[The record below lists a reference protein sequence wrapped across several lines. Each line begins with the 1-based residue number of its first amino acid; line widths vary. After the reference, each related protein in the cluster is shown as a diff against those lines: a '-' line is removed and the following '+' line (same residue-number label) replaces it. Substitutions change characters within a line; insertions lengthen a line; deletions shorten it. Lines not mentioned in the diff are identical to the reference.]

1 MEKLEYTVRQT
12 ICRYHM
18 LQPGDQV
25 VIALSGGADSVCL
38 LSLLADMREEMGL
51 KLRSLHVHHGL
62 RGEEADRDG
71 DFSIKISEALG
82 VPCHMIKAEVKK
94 YASQTGMSEE
104 EAGRILRY
112 KALEEEAGAWE
123 GENGQTVKIAVAH
136 HSRDQAE
143 TILLNLFRGS
153 GLGGLKG
160 IPYVRDRIIRP
171 MLDVSKEDIIPYLE
185 KKRLK
190 WVNDSS
196 NDTDHYARN
205 RVRSHILPAIKEE
218 INPGAE
224 AGIRRAGY
232 LAGMADVY
240 LKKQAD
246 QWLQKY
252 VKEEEHTWMIPEG
265 PFKGADPVIRLY
277 SVMELLKTAAGCAKD
292 LGLVHAEQVEKLV
305 DLQTGRKV
313 SLPYGLEARKVYGG
327 ISLRAV
333 KKEPLEERIKNP
345 LPELSFEVFSYE
357 KAMEFPKKTYTKWF
371 DCDKIKGTPVVRTR
385 QTGDYITLEN
395 GSRKPLRRFM
405 IDEKIPADKRDE
417 IALLADGD
425 HIMWI
430 IGRRI
435 SSYYKIG
442 PDTRRVLQAK
452 VSQSTLS

>member
-1 MEKLEYTVRQT
+1 MENLEYTVRQT

-171 MLDVSKEDIIPYLE
+171 TSGYQRRNQSGSRGRNTPCRVSGRNGRCVSE
-185 KKRLK
+185 K
-190 WVNDSS
+190 
-196 NDTDHYARN
+196 
-205 RVRSHILPAIKEE
+205 
-218 INPGAE
+218 
-224 AGIRRAGY
+224 
-232 LAGMADVY
+232 
-240 LKKQAD
+240 
-246 QWLQKY
+246 
-252 VKEEEHTWMIPEG
+252 
-265 PFKGADPVIRLY
+265 
-277 SVMELLKTAAGCAKD
+277 
-292 LGLVHAEQVEKLV
+292 
-305 DLQTGRKV
+305 TGRSVGAKICKR
-313 SLPYGLEARKVYGG
+313 G
-327 ISLRAV
+327 RAYLDD
-333 KKEPLEERIKNP
+333 P
-345 LPELSFEVFSYE
+345 
-357 KAMEFPKKTYTKWF
+357 
-371 DCDKIKGTPVVRTR
+371 GRT
-385 QTGDYITLEN
+385 
-395 GSRKPLRRFM
+395 F
-405 IDEKIPADKRDE
+405 
-417 IALLADGD
+417 
-425 HIMWI
+425 
-430 IGRRI
+430 
-435 SSYYKIG
+435 
-442 PDTRRVLQAK
+442 
-452 VSQSTLS
+452 

>member
-246 QWLQKY
+246 QWVQKY

-265 PFKGADPVIRLY
+265 PFKEADPVIRLY

-327 ISLRAV
+327 ISLQAV

-345 LPELSFEVFSYE
+345 LPELSFE
-357 KAMEFPKKTYTKWF
+357 
-371 DCDKIKGTPVVRTR
+371 
-385 QTGDYITLEN
+385 
-395 GSRKPLRRFM
+395 
-405 IDEKIPADKRDE
+405 
-417 IALLADGD
+417 ALLALLNSKVYSF
-425 HIMWI
+425 I
-430 IGRRI
+430 
-435 SSYYKIG
+435 Y
-442 PDTRRVLQAK
+442 RVLFGQIK
-452 VSQSTLS
+452 VLRSNLSQLKLPSINPQQDDELKSLVLAAEANSTEEIKEEINRAIFKLYGLDDEEIAVIRKRLEA

>member
-94 YASQTGMSEE
+94 YASQTGMS
-104 EAGRILRY
+104 
-112 KALEEEAGAWE
+112 E

-246 QWLQKY
+246 QWVQKY

-265 PFKGADPVIRLY
+265 PFKEADPVIRLY

>member
-160 IPYVRDRIIRP
+160 
-171 MLDVSKEDIIPYLE
+171 L
-185 KKRLK
+185 
-190 WVNDSS
+190 
-196 NDTDHYARN
+196 
-205 RVRSHILPAIKEE
+205 
-218 INPGAE
+218 
-224 AGIRRAGY
+224 
-232 LAGMADVY
+232 
-240 LKKQAD
+240 
-246 QWLQKY
+246 
-252 VKEEEHTWMIPEG
+252 MIPVMTQTIMPETVSV
-265 PFKGADPVIRLY
+265 PTFFRRSKKKSIR
-277 SVMELLKTAAGCAKD
+277 
-292 LGLVHAEQVEKLV
+292 EQRQEYAV
-305 DLQTGRKV
+305 
-313 SLPYGLEARKVYGG
+313 PG
-327 ISLRAV
+327 IWQ
-333 KKEPLEERIKNP
+333 EWQMCI
-345 LPELSFEVFSYE
+345 
-357 KAMEFPKKTYTKWF
+357 
-371 DCDKIKGTPVVRTR
+371 
-385 QTGDYITLEN
+385 
-395 GSRKPLRRFM
+395 
-405 IDEKIPADKRDE
+405 
-417 IALLADGD
+417 
-425 HIMWI
+425 
-430 IGRRI
+430 
-435 SSYYKIG
+435 
-442 PDTRRVLQAK
+442 
-452 VSQSTLS
+452 

>member
-232 LAGMADVY
+232 GRCV
-240 LKKQAD
+240 
-246 QWLQKY
+246 
-252 VKEEEHTWMIPEG
+252 
-265 PFKGADPVIRLY
+265 
-277 SVMELLKTAAGCAKD
+277 S
-292 LGLVHAEQVEKLV
+292 EK
-305 DLQTGRKV
+305 TGRSVGAKICKR
-313 SLPYGLEARKVYGG
+313 G
-327 ISLRAV
+327 RAYLDD
-333 KKEPLEERIKNP
+333 P
-345 LPELSFEVFSYE
+345 
-357 KAMEFPKKTYTKWF
+357 
-371 DCDKIKGTPVVRTR
+371 GRT
-385 QTGDYITLEN
+385 
-395 GSRKPLRRFM
+395 F
-405 IDEKIPADKRDE
+405 
-417 IALLADGD
+417 
-425 HIMWI
+425 
-430 IGRRI
+430 
-435 SSYYKIG
+435 
-442 PDTRRVLQAK
+442 
-452 VSQSTLS
+452 

>member
-224 AGIRRAGY
+224 
-232 LAGMADVY
+232 
-240 LKKQAD
+240 
-246 QWLQKY
+246 
-252 VKEEEHTWMIPEG
+252 EEHTWMIPER
-265 PFKGADPVIRLY
+265 PFKEAAPVIRLY

-327 ISLRAV
+327 ISLQAV

>member
-153 GLGGLKG
+153 GLGGEIVL
-160 IPYVRDRIIRP
+160 
-171 MLDVSKEDIIPYLE
+171 
-185 KKRLK
+185 
-190 WVNDSS
+190 
-196 NDTDHYARN
+196 YA
-205 RVRSHILPAIKEE
+205 LC
-218 INPGAE
+218 
-224 AGIRRAGY
+224 
-232 LAGMADVY
+232 
-240 LKKQAD
+240 
-246 QWLQKY
+246 
-252 VKEEEHTWMIPEG
+252 WM
-265 PFKGADPVIRLY
+265 
-277 SVMELLKTAAGCAKD
+277 
-292 LGLVHAEQVEKLV
+292 
-305 DLQTGRKV
+305 
-313 SLPYGLEARKVYGG
+313 
-327 ISLRAV
+327 
-333 KKEPLEERIKNP
+333 
-345 LPELSFEVFSYE
+345 
-357 KAMEFPKKTYTKWF
+357 FPKK
-371 DCDKIKGTPVVRTR
+371 
-385 QTGDYITLEN
+385 
-395 GSRKPLRRFM
+395 
-405 IDEKIPADKRDE
+405 
-417 IALLADGD
+417 
-425 HIMWI
+425 
-430 IGRRI
+430 I
-435 SSYYKIG
+435 SSLILKKNG
-442 PDTRRVLQAK
+442 
-452 VSQSTLS
+452 